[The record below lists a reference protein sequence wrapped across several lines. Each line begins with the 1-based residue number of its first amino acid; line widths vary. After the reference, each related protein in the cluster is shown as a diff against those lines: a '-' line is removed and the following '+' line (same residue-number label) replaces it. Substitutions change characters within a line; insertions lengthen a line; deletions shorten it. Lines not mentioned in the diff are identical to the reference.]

1 MDTMTACSPVTLK
14 PHSVNRFSLVPS
26 SVTLVCRLK
35 DARLTYLF
43 LFCCKENPF
52 ISCETYFCIVFLCAR
67 CDVMHLSG
75 WHHSRRCDHVGGG
88 KQKTTRC
95 IFPKASKPKLQ
106 TCSNTRSRLTSTSLE
121 VKMKGESS
129 VDVSCKFDGLQ
140 VLYHDEMRI

>member
-1 MDTMTACSPVTLK
+1 MDTMTGCSPVTLK

-88 KQKTTRC
+88 GNKKQLDAFFQKRPNPS
-95 IFPKASKPKLQ
+95 FRHVQ
-106 TCSNTRSRLTSTSLE
+106 THA
-121 VKMKGESS
+121 V
-129 VDVSCKFDGLQ
+129 GLP
-140 VLYHDEMRI
+140 VLL